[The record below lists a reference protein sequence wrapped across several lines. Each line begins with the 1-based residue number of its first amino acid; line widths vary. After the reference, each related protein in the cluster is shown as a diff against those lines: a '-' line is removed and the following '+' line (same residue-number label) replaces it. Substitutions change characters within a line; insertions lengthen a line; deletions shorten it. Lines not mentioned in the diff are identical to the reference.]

1 MRIHAIQTGAV
12 QIKASQIVGRG
23 HELARRMA
31 PLFDENWSDWL
42 PVYAFAIE
50 HRDGVILVNSGSNA
64 GLKSLPRWHPY
75 FRLAVRFEI
84 EREQE
89 AGPQLRALGIAPR
102 DVKTV
107 VLTHMHIDHDGG
119 LADFTAS
126 TVFVS
131 PGELKAASGF
141 AGEIRGYLPKRWPRG
156 FDPQPLA
163 LADEPYGPFAK
174 SRRVT
179 ADGAVIAIPTPGHT
193 RDHLSLAVDDGDA
206 CVILAGDAS
215 YSEANLIAGQVDGVS
230 GDETIARATLAKLR
244 DLAASRPAVYLPTH
258 DPGSAGRL
266 ARRQDGENGAVPGS
280 LQSGEGDPFSRLREK
295 VAQSAG

>member
-23 HELARRMA
+23 HGLARRLA

-50 HRDGVILVNSGSNA
+50 HRDGVILVDSGSNA
-64 GLKSLPRWHPY
+64 GLNSLPRWHPY
-75 FRLAVRFEI
+75 FRHAVRFEI

-119 LADFTAS
+119 LADFSAS
-126 TVFVS
+126 RVLVS

-193 RDHLSLAVDDGDA
+193 SEHLSLAVDDGDRI
-206 CVILAGDAS
+206 VILAGDAS
-215 YSEANLIAGQVDGVS
+215 YTEADMIAGHVDGVS
-230 GDETIARATLAKLR
+230 GDERVARATLRKLR
-244 DLAASRPAVYLPTH
+244 DLAIRRSTVYLPTH
-258 DPGSAGRL
+258 DPDSALRL
-266 ARRQDGENGAVPGS
+266 ARRPAIGKGEKAAPAAENATI
-280 LQSGEGDPFSRLREK
+280 
-295 VAQSAG
+295 SA

>member
-12 QIKASQIVGRG
+12 QIKTSQIVGRG
-23 HELARRMA
+23 HGLARRMA

-50 HRDGVILVNSGSNA
+50 HRDGVILVDSGSNA
-64 GLKSLPRWHPY
+64 GLKRLPRWHPY

-84 EREQE
+84 DREQE

-102 DVKTV
+102 DVRTI

-119 LADFTAS
+119 LADFPAS
-126 TVFVS
+126 RVLVS

-141 AGEIRGYLPKRWPRG
+141 FGEVGGYLPRRWPKH

-163 LADEPYGPFAK
+163 LADEPYGPFLT

-179 ADGAVIAIPTPGHT
+179 ADGAVIAIATPGHT
-193 RDHLSLAVDDGDA
+193 RDHLSLVVDDGDA
-206 CVILAGDAS
+206 IAILAGDAS
-215 YSEANLIAGQVDGVS
+215 YTEVDMIAGQIDGVS
-230 GDETIARATLAKLR
+230 IDERDARATLTKLR

-258 DPGSAGRL
+258 DPESADRLVRRRTLGKGS
-266 ARRQDGENGAVPGS
+266 
-280 LQSGEGDPFSRLREK
+280 SRSRS
-295 VAQSAG
+295 SA

>member
-12 QIKASQIVGRG
+12 QIKNSQIVGRG
-23 HELARRMA
+23 HGVARRMA

-50 HRDGVILVNSGSNA
+50 HRDGVILVDSGSNA
-64 GLKSLPRWHPY
+64 GLKNLPRWHPY
-75 FRLAVRFEI
+75 FRYAVRFEI

-102 DVKTV
+102 DIKTV

-119 LADFTAS
+119 LEDFTAS
-126 TVFVS
+126 GVLVS

-163 LADEPYGPFAK
+163 LADEPYGPFPK
-174 SRRVT
+174 SRRLTV
-179 ADGAVIAIPTPGHT
+179 DGAVIAIPTPGHT
-193 RDHLSLAVDDGDA
+193 RDHLSVAVEDGGA

-215 YSEANLIAGQVDGVS
+215 YSEASLIADQVDGVS
-230 GDETIARATLAKLR
+230 GDENITRATLTKLR
-244 DLAASRPAVYLPTH
+244 ALAASRPVIYLPTH
-258 DPGSAGRL
+258 DPESAMRLSRRKTIRETENAPPFREDAGQGR
-266 ARRQDGENGAVPGS
+266 S
-280 LQSGEGDPFSRLREK
+280 
-295 VAQSAG
+295 

>member
-23 HELARRMA
+23 HGLARRMA

-42 PVYAFAIE
+42 PVHAFAIE
-50 HRDGVILVNSGSNA
+50 HRDGVILVDSGSNA

-126 TVFVS
+126 TGS
-131 PGELKAASGF
+131 RQPGRAEGRLG
-141 AGEIRGYLPKRWPRG
+141 IRGRDQRLPAETLASRLRSAAARPRRR
-156 FDPQPLA
+156 A
-163 LADEPYGPFAK
+163 LGPFAK

-193 RDHLSLAVDDGDA
+193 RDPCPWRS
-206 CVILAGDAS
+206 
-215 YSEANLIAGQVDGVS
+215 
-230 GDETIARATLAKLR
+230 TTATLA
-244 DLAASRPAVYLPTH
+244 
-258 DPGSAGRL
+258 
-266 ARRQDGENGAVPGS
+266 
-280 LQSGEGDPFSRLREK
+280 
-295 VAQSAG
+295 

>member
-12 QIKASQIVGRG
+12 QIKNSQIVGRG
-23 HELARRMA
+23 HGLARRMA
-31 PLFDENWSDWL
+31 PLFDENWLDWL

-50 HRDGVILVNSGSNA
+50 HRDGVILVDSGSNA

-75 FRLAVRFEI
+75 FRYAVRFEI

-89 AGPQLRALGIAPR
+89 AGPQLRALGIGPR

-126 TVFVS
+126 RVLVS

-163 LADEPYGPFAK
+163 LADEPYPDFTNWRGLA
-174 SRRVT
+174 RRSLWNRSGAGSKVGT
-179 ADGAVIAIPTPGHT
+179 TPGVRVQAAGRKGGAVIFG
-193 RDHLSLAVDDGDA
+193 G
-206 CVILAGDAS
+206 GW
-215 YSEANLIAGQVDGVS
+215 
-230 GDETIARATLAKLR
+230 
-244 DLAASRPAVYLPTH
+244 
-258 DPGSAGRL
+258 AGRSSFRRCSRSRWSFSGSVWR
-266 ARRQDGENGAVPGS
+266 ARTPVRPPARGRPTATIWVAGGFSGTGPG
-280 LQSGEGDPFSRLREK
+280 GGP
-295 VAQSAG
+295 

>member
-1 MRIHAIQTGAV
+1 MRVHAIQTEAV

-23 HELARRMA
+23 HELVRRIA

-64 GLKSLPRWHPY
+64 GLNSLPRWHPY
-75 FRLAVRFEI
+75 FRLAVRFEM

-126 TVFVS
+126 RVLVS

-179 ADGAVIAIPTPGHT
+179 ADGAVIAIPTPGQT
-193 RDHLSLAVDDGDA
+193 RDHLSLAVEAGDA

-215 YSEANLIAGQVDGVS
+215 YREANLIAGQIDGVS
-230 GDETIARATLAKLR
+230 GDETSHGRRWRNCVTWR
-244 DLAASRPAVYLPTH
+244 R
-258 DPGSAGRL
+258 AGRSTCQL
-266 ARRQDGENGAVPGS
+266 TIPNRPDGWRVGKTEKTAGCRS

-295 VAQSAG
+295 VARSAG

>member
-23 HELARRMA
+23 HGLARRMA
-31 PLFDENWSDWL
+31 PLFDEHWSDWL

-50 HRDGVILVNSGSNA
+50 HRDGVILVDSGSNA

-75 FRLAVRFEI
+75 FRYAVRFEI

-119 LADFTAS
+119 LADFPAS
-126 TVFVS
+126 EVLVS

-163 LADEPYGPFAK
+163 LADEPYGPFPK

-193 RDHLSLAVDDGDA
+193 RDHLSLVGRRWRRHRDSRRRRLLQRGQFDCRPGRWRERRRDA
-206 CVILAGDAS
+206 RAGDVGETARSGREPTGGLPADPRSRIGRAAGAS
-215 YSEANLIAGQVDGVS
+215 
-230 GDETIARATLAKLR
+230 
-244 DLAASRPAVYLPTH
+244 
-258 DPGSAGRL
+258 
-266 ARRQDGENGAVPGS
+266 ARRRKWRRARV
-280 LQSGEGDPFSRLREK
+280 
-295 VAQSAG
+295 VAIG

>member
-1 MRIHAIQTGAV
+1 
-12 QIKASQIVGRG
+12 
-23 HELARRMA
+23 MA
-31 PLFDENWSDWL
+31 PLVDAKWSDWL

-50 HRDGVILVNSGSNA
+50 HRDGVILVDSGSNA

-75 FRLAVRFEI
+75 FRLAVRFDI

-102 DVKTV
+102 DIKTI

-126 TVFVS
+126 EVLVS

-141 AGEIRGYLPKRWPRG
+141 AGQVRGYLPRRWPKG
-156 FDPQPLA
+156 FDPRPLVF
-163 LADEPYGPFAK
+163 ADEPYGPFRR

-193 RDHLSLAVDDGDA
+193 SDHLSVAVDDGDGI
-206 CVILAGDAS
+206 VILAGDAS
-215 YSEANLIAGQVDGVS
+215 YTEATLIAGQVDGVS
-230 GDETIARATLAKLR
+230 SDETVALASLAKLR
-244 DLAASRPAVYLPTH
+244 DLASRRPVVYLPAH
-258 DPGSAGRL
+258 DPVSAERL
-266 ARRQDGENGAVPGS
+266 ARRRTIGETAKTAGT
-280 LQSGEGDPFSRLREK
+280 RED
-295 VAQSAG
+295 AA

>member
-1 MRIHAIQTGAV
+1 MRVHAIQTGAV

-23 HELARRMA
+23 QGLARRMA

-50 HRDGVILVNSGSNA
+50 HRDGVILVDSGSNA

-126 TVFVS
+126 RVLVS

-193 RDHLSLAVDDGDA
+193 RDHLSVAVDDGDA

-215 YSEANLIAGQVDGVS
+215 YSEANLIAGQSRWRQRRRDDRTGDV
-230 GDETIARATLAKLR
+230 DETARPGGEPAGGLPAGPRSRLGRTVG
-244 DLAASRPAVYLPTH
+244 AS
-258 DPGSAGRL
+258 
-266 ARRQDGENGAVPGS
+266 ARRRKWRRARV
-280 LQSGEGDPFSRLREK
+280 
-295 VAQSAG
+295 VAIG